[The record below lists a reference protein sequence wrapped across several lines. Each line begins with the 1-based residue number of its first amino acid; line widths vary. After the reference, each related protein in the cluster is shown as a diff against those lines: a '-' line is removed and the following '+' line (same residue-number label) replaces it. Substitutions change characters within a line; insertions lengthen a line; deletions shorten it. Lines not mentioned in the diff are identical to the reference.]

1 MLRITSLALVMGC
14 VASTCIPTASSVA
27 AERPNVLFVI
37 VDDLRPEMG
46 CYGNREIQTP
56 HFDEFAKSATTFLQ
70 AYCPAA
76 ACAPSR
82 ASAMTGLRPDSTR
95 VWDLKGKFRVNLPNV
110 VTLPQ
115 HFHKYGY
122 HTVSMGKIF
131 HNHMPDR
138 VSFDEPDL
146 RPKKYMTPDMID
158 RDPESFYHD
167 ETLKQ
172 ELAGVRQ
179 RRLAKNPNA
188 YAGGWAYGRSTES
201 YDAPDSEFYDGAQ
214 TDLALDTLQ
223 RLKGMGRPFFFALG
237 YYRPHLPFVAPKKYW
252 ELYDRD
258 KLSMANNPFL
268 PRHSP
273 IMAMNSAYELKGCY
287 DLEHVQ
293 HPSVSKVSE
302 ENARRLKHGYYAS
315 VSFVDACFGRLMTGL
330 AKRGLGENTIVV
342 VWGDHGWK
350 LGEHGSWCKQTNY
363 DIDVRVPLL
372 IRVPGLSAAGARC
385 DGLVELVD
393 LFPTL
398 CDVAGIEIP
407 DNMEGASLKP
417 LLLDPEREW
426 KAAAFSQFHRNP
438 RVTPDGKRYMGY
450 SMVTSRHHYIEWRFW
465 NHISGV
471 AGDLAAVE
479 MYDRKTDPDE
489 NTNIANLAENRHILK
504 QLSRQL
510 QRGWRFAVP
519 AQSAATTEE

>member
-1 MLRITSLALVMGC
+1 MVRTFTAIALIGC
-14 VASTCIPTASSVA
+14 ISGISIPLDSSTA

-37 VDDLRPEMG
+37 VDDLRPELG
-46 CYGNREIQTP
+46 CYGNREIKTP
-56 HFDEFAKSATTFLQ
+56 CFDEFSKSATTFLQ

-82 ASAMTGLRPDSTR
+82 ASAMTGLRPDTTR
-95 VWDLKGKFRVNLPNV
+95 VWDLRGKFRINMPDV

-146 RPKKYMTPDMID
+146 RPAKYMTPEMID

-167 ETLKQ
+167 EELNQ
-172 ELAGVRQ
+172 ELAVVRQ
-179 RRLAKNPNA
+179 RRLARNSNA

-201 YDAPDSEFYDGAQ
+201 FDGPENEFYDGAQ
-214 TDLALDTLQ
+214 TDLALETLQ
-223 RLKGMGRPFFFALG
+223 RLKDKKQPFFLALG

-252 ELYDRD
+252 DLYGRD
-258 KLSMANNPFL
+258 AISMANNPFL
-268 PRHSP
+268 PTYSP
-273 IMAMNSAYELKGCY
+273 IMAMNSAYELGGCY

-293 HPSVSKVSE
+293 HPAVSKLSQ

-315 VSFVDACFGRLMTGL
+315 VSFVDACFGKLVNGL
-330 AKRGLGENTIVV
+330 AELGLDKNTIVV

-350 LGEHGSWCKQTNY
+350 LGEHGSWCKQSNY

-372 IRVPGLSAAGARC
+372 MRVPGLSSAGGRC
-385 DGLVELVD
+385 NRLVELVD

-398 CDVAGIEIP
+398 CEVAGVDIP
-407 DNMEGASLKP
+407 DNMEGTSFKP
-417 LLLDPEREW
+417 LLLDPELDW
-426 KAAAFSQFHRNP
+426 KSAAFSQYHRNP

-450 SMVTSRHHYIEWRFW
+450 SMVTPRYHYVEWRFW
-465 NHISGV
+465 NHVSGV

-479 MYDRKTDPDE
+479 LYDHENDPDE
-489 NTNIANLAENRHILK
+489 NRNIAEFKENGQIVE

-510 QRGWRFAVP
+510 QDGWRSAVP
-519 AQSAATTEE
+519 VR